1 MLSLFALLSTILT
14 NLTLTQDHVLR
25 LDSNSIVLHFVLFFF
40 LISASRYKAYKVDA
54 KVGTS
59 LCLSACLCA
68 PGLLLGEFFSHF
80 APFIFLHHHH
90 HPHQKAGHLYY
101 NIK

>member
-1 MLSLFALLSTILT
+1 MLSLFASLSAILT

-68 PGLLLGEFFSHF
+68 AGLLLGEFFSY
-80 APFIFLHHHH
+80 
-90 HPHQKAGHLYY
+90 LYTVY
-101 NIK
+101 LLASSSS